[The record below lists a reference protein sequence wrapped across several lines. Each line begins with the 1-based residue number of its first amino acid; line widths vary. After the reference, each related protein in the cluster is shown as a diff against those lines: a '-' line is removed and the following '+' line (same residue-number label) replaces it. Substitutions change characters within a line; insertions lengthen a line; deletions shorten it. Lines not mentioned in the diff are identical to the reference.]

1 MKLPLLKRSA
11 PSAAGEPSAA
21 KKKRPSLKKL
31 LALAA
36 AAALVIGLGGR
47 TLLGGGAQAAKT
59 GDGGY
64 TTAQVT
70 RRDVTAAITGS
81 GTLEAADSYN
91 VTTLLEDTILTANF
105 EEGDQVEEGTVLYTL
120 DSSDADSSLEQSEI
134 SLQQAQRSYSSQLED
149 QADLNVAATAA
160 GQVWSVDV
168 EVGDEIQAGQT
179 VATIR
184 DSATMELKVPFP
196 ADDAAGFSLGQ
207 SAAVTLDSTFE
218 TLSGTITKVNGNTE
232 VRSGNVQVR
241 TVTIAVTNP
250 GGLST
255 DQSATAAV
263 VSADTKGPYV
273 ADNGG
278 GLTLPFTPTAVYVD
292 GALSG
297 QSQVKQY
304 DVYYYNAALRTVW
317 VYTDRATG
325 TLTDLSPSK
334 TAPTSATVAGVTY
347 SIGSSTASYKLS
359 SQGQFSQG
367 DVVTVL
373 LGMDG
378 DIVDVVSAQNS
389 ETTYYGVVIASTKA
403 ASSSST
409 SSSSTT
415 SAQAQTQVACSDG
428 TVRTF
433 YHSGGAQSVGKLV
446 SVAVTQSGTTL
457 SAIPRRSLS
466 GTVNSAGTRFA
477 GYSFADNVEIL
488 DTDGDGGYARIY
500 PSRLAGYSLTDDDV
514 LFYSLD
520 STGSIDC
527 LILDEAT
534 GDTYTY
540 AFVTQATSK
549 TDGSSL
555 SGSYT
560 YLQNGQSHSVS
571 GQQTYSVKVGGA
583 RLTFSDNGSLKGMRQ
598 LSSVNLTGLTSL
610 TATAG
615 SSKYALAEDVTV
627 LLRDGSQ
634 QGYYPTTL
642 SAVNSTDYSLVGWYD
657 NQGASAGGRIRILVA
672 TKK

>member
-1 MKLPLLKRSA
+1 MR
-11 PSAAGEPSAA
+11 
-21 KKKRPSLKKL
+21 KKL
-31 LALAA
+31 SALLAA
-36 AAALVIGLGGR
+36 ALAVSMLTLPAGAVSQSTALETVRALGILAGDSQGNLNLSSAVTRAEFVTMMTAASSYKDTVGSGYGVSLFKDVKSSHWASEYIRLAVEQNWMTGYTDGTFRPGR
-47 TLLGGGAQAAKT
+47 TITLEEGCTALLRLLGYDASSLAGSFP
-59 GDGGY
+59 
-64 TTAQVT
+64 TAQLSKAGAVGLLD
-70 RRDVTAAITGS
+70 DVTAKQGQ
-81 GTLEAADSYN
+81 TLTRQDCVTLFYHLLLAETKAGAVYG
-91 VTTLLEDTILTANF
+91 TTL
-105 EEGDQVEEGTVLYTL
+105 GYTVKNNEVDY
-120 DSSDADSSLEQSEI
+120 
-134 SLQQAQRSYSSQLED
+134 
-149 QADLNVAATAA
+149 AT
-160 GQVWSVDV
+160 
-168 EVGDEIQAGQT
+168 
-179 VATIR
+179 
-184 DSATMELKVPFP
+184 
-196 ADDAAGFSLGQ
+196 
-207 SAAVTLDSTFE
+207 
-218 TLSGTITKVNGNTE
+218 
-232 VRSGNVQVR
+232 
-241 TVTIAVTNP
+241 
-250 GGLST
+250 
-255 DQSATAAV
+255 V

-278 GLTLPFTPTAVYVD
+278 GLTLPFPPTAVYVD

-304 DVYYYNAALRTVW
+304 DVYYYNAALRSVW

-334 TAPTSATVAGVTY
+334 TAPASATVAGVTY

-378 DIVDVVSAQNS
+378 DIVDVVSPQNS

-549 TDGSSL
+549 TDGNSL

-560 YLQNGQSHSVS
+560 YLQNGQSHSIS

-657 NQGASAGGRIRILVA
+657 NQGVSAGGRIRILVA

>member
-1 MKLPLLKRSA
+1 M
-11 PSAAGEPSAA
+11 
-21 KKKRPSLKKL
+21 KKRLSAL
-31 LALAA
+31 LAA
-36 AAALVIGLGGR
+36 ALAVSMLTLPAGAVSQSTALETVRALGILAGDSQGNLNLSSAVTRAEFVTMMTAASSYKDTVGSGYGVSLFKDVKSSHWASEYIRLAVEQNWMTGYTDGTFRPGR
-47 TLLGGGAQAAKT
+47 TITLEEACTALLRLLGYDASSLAGSFP
-59 GDGGY
+59 
-64 TTAQVT
+64 TAQLSKAGAVGLLD
-70 RRDVTAAITGS
+70 DVTAKQGQ
-81 GTLEAADSYN
+81 TLTRQDCVTLFYHLLLAETKAGAVYG
-91 VTTLLEDTILTANF
+91 TTL
-105 EEGDQVEEGTVLYTL
+105 GYTVKNN
-120 DSSDADSSLEQSEI
+120 E
-134 SLQQAQRSYSSQLED
+134 
-149 QADLNVAATAA
+149 
-160 GQVWSVDV
+160 VDY
-168 EVGDEIQAGQT
+168 
-179 VATIR
+179 
-184 DSATMELKVPFP
+184 
-196 ADDAAGFSLGQ
+196 
-207 SAAVTLDSTFE
+207 
-218 TLSGTITKVNGNTE
+218 
-232 VRSGNVQVR
+232 
-241 TVTIAVTNP
+241 
-250 GGLST
+250 
-255 DQSATAAV
+255 AAV

-304 DVYYYNAALRTVW
+304 DVYYYNSGLRTVW

-446 SVAVTQSGTTL
+446 SVTVTQSGTTL
-457 SAIPRRSLS
+457 SAISKRSLS

-488 DTDGDGGYARIY
+488 DTDSDRGYAHIY

-540 AFVTQATSK
+540 AFVTQASSK
-549 TDGSSL
+549 TDGNSL

>member
-1 MKLPLLKRSA
+1 M
-11 PSAAGEPSAA
+11 
-21 KKKRPSLKKL
+21 KKRLSAL
-31 LALAA
+31 LAAALAA
-36 AAALVIGLGGR
+36 SMLTLPAGAVSQSTALETVRALGILAGDSQGNLNLSSAVTRAEFVTMMTAASSYKDTVGSGYGVSLFKDVKSSHWASEYIRLAVEQNWMTGYTDGTFRPGR
-47 TLLGGGAQAAKT
+47 TITLEEACTALLRLLGYDASSLAGSFP
-59 GDGGY
+59 
-64 TTAQVT
+64 TAQLSKAGAVGLLD
-70 RRDVTAAITGS
+70 DVTAKQGQ
-81 GTLEAADSYN
+81 TLTRQDCVTLFYHLLLAETKAGAVYG
-91 VTTLLEDTILTANF
+91 TTL
-105 EEGDQVEEGTVLYTL
+105 GYTVKNNEVDY
-120 DSSDADSSLEQSEI
+120 
-134 SLQQAQRSYSSQLED
+134 
-149 QADLNVAATAA
+149 AT
-160 GQVWSVDV
+160 
-168 EVGDEIQAGQT
+168 
-179 VATIR
+179 
-184 DSATMELKVPFP
+184 
-196 ADDAAGFSLGQ
+196 
-207 SAAVTLDSTFE
+207 
-218 TLSGTITKVNGNTE
+218 
-232 VRSGNVQVR
+232 
-241 TVTIAVTNP
+241 
-250 GGLST
+250 
-255 DQSATAAV
+255 V

-292 GALSG
+292 GALSD

-304 DVYYYNAALRTVW
+304 DVYYYNAGLRTVW

-457 SAIPRRSLS
+457 SAISRRSLS

-549 TDGSSL
+549 TDGNSL

-583 RLTFSDNGSLKGMRQ
+583 RLTFSDNGALKGMRQ

>member
-1 MKLPLLKRSA
+1 MR
-11 PSAAGEPSAA
+11 
-21 KKKRPSLKKL
+21 KKL
-31 LALAA
+31 SALLAA
-36 AAALVIGLGGR
+36 ALAVSMLTLPAGAVSQSTALETIHALGILAGDSQGNLNLSSAVTRAEFVTMMTAASSYKDTVGSGYGVSLFKDVKSSHWASEYIRLAVEQNWMTGYTDGTFRPGR
-47 TLLGGGAQAAKT
+47 TITLEEACTALLRLLGYDASTLAGSFPTAQLSKAGDVGLLDDVAAKQGQT
-59 GDGGY
+59 LTRQDCVTLFYHLLLADTKAGAVYGTTLGY
-64 TTAQVT
+64 TVKNNEV
-70 RRDVTAAITGS
+70 D
-81 GTLEAADSYN
+81 Y
-91 VTTLLEDTILTANF
+91 
-105 EEGDQVEEGTVLYTL
+105 
-120 DSSDADSSLEQSEI
+120 
-134 SLQQAQRSYSSQLED
+134 
-149 QADLNVAATAA
+149 AT
-160 GQVWSVDV
+160 
-168 EVGDEIQAGQT
+168 
-179 VATIR
+179 
-184 DSATMELKVPFP
+184 
-196 ADDAAGFSLGQ
+196 
-207 SAAVTLDSTFE
+207 
-218 TLSGTITKVNGNTE
+218 
-232 VRSGNVQVR
+232 
-241 TVTIAVTNP
+241 
-250 GGLST
+250 
-255 DQSATAAV
+255 V

-292 GALSG
+292 GALSD

-304 DVYYYNAALRTVW
+304 DVYYYNAGLRTVW

-457 SAIPRRSLS
+457 SAISRRSLS

-549 TDGSSL
+549 TDGNSL

-627 LLRDGSQ
+627 LLRDSGQ

>member
-1 MKLPLLKRSA
+1 MIKEMKFPMR
-11 PSAAGEPSAA
+11 
-21 KKKRPSLKKL
+21 KKL
-31 LALAA
+31 SALLAA
-36 AAALVIGLGGR
+36 ALAVSMLTLPAGAVSQSTALETVRALGIMAGDSQGNLNLSSAVTRAEFVTMMTAASSYKDTVGSGYGVSLFKDVKSSHWASEYIRLAVEQNWMTGYTDGTFRPGR
-47 TLLGGGAQAAKT
+47 TITLEEACTALLRLLGYDSSSLAGSFP
-59 GDGGY
+59 
-64 TTAQVT
+64 TAQLSKAGSVGLLD
-70 RRDVTAAITGS
+70 DVTAKQGQ
-81 GTLEAADSYN
+81 TLTRQDCVTLFYNLLLADTKDGPVYG
-91 VTTLLEDTILTANF
+91 TTLGYTIKNN
-105 EEGDQVEEGTVLYTL
+105 EVDY
-120 DSSDADSSLEQSEI
+120 
-134 SLQQAQRSYSSQLED
+134 
-149 QADLNVAATAA
+149 AT
-160 GQVWSVDV
+160 
-168 EVGDEIQAGQT
+168 
-179 VATIR
+179 
-184 DSATMELKVPFP
+184 
-196 ADDAAGFSLGQ
+196 
-207 SAAVTLDSTFE
+207 
-218 TLSGTITKVNGNTE
+218 
-232 VRSGNVQVR
+232 
-241 TVTIAVTNP
+241 
-250 GGLST
+250 
-255 DQSATAAV
+255 V

-273 ADNGG
+273 ASASRT
-278 GLTLPFTPTAVYVD
+278 LELPFSAASATVYRD
-292 GALSG
+292 GDLSS
-297 QSQVKQY
+297 QSQVQQY
-304 DVYYYNAALRTVW
+304 DVYYYNFGLRTVW
-317 VYTDRATG
+317 VYSDRATG

-389 ETTYYGVVIASTKA
+389 ETTYYGVVVASSKA

-433 YHSGGAQSVGKLV
+433 YHDGGAQSVGKLV
-446 SVAVTQSGTTL
+446 SVTVTQSGTQL
-457 SAIPRRSLS
+457 SAISKRSLS

-514 LFYSLD
+514 LFYTLD
-520 STGSIDC
+520 SSGSIDC

-549 TDGSSL
+549 TDGNNL

-583 RLTFSDNGSLKGMRQ
+583 RLTFSDNGALKGMRQ

-642 SAVNSTDYSLVGWYD
+642 SAVNSTDYTLVGWYD

>member
-1 MKLPLLKRSA
+1 MR
-11 PSAAGEPSAA
+11 
-21 KKKRPSLKKL
+21 KKL
-31 LALAA
+31 SALLAA
-36 AAALVIGLGGR
+36 ALAVSMLTLPAGAVSQSTALETIQALGILAGDSQGNLNLSSAVTRAEFVTMMTAASSYKDTVGSGYGVSLFKDVKSSHWASEYIRLAVEQNWMTGYTDGTFRPGR
-47 TLLGGGAQAAKT
+47 TITLEEACTALLRLLGYDASSLAGSFP
-59 GDGGY
+59 
-64 TTAQVT
+64 TAQLSKAGAVGLLD
-70 RRDVTAAITGS
+70 DVTAKQGQ
-81 GTLEAADSYN
+81 TLTRQDCVTLFYHLLLAETKAGAVYG
-91 VTTLLEDTILTANF
+91 TTL
-105 EEGDQVEEGTVLYTL
+105 GYTVKNNEVDY
-120 DSSDADSSLEQSEI
+120 
-134 SLQQAQRSYSSQLED
+134 
-149 QADLNVAATAA
+149 AT
-160 GQVWSVDV
+160 
-168 EVGDEIQAGQT
+168 
-179 VATIR
+179 
-184 DSATMELKVPFP
+184 
-196 ADDAAGFSLGQ
+196 
-207 SAAVTLDSTFE
+207 
-218 TLSGTITKVNGNTE
+218 
-232 VRSGNVQVR
+232 
-241 TVTIAVTNP
+241 
-250 GGLST
+250 
-255 DQSATAAV
+255 V

-292 GALSG
+292 GALSD

-304 DVYYYNAALRTVW
+304 DVYYYNAGLRTVW

-549 TDGSSL
+549 TDGNSL

>member
-1 MKLPLLKRSA
+1 MIKEMKFPMR
-11 PSAAGEPSAA
+11 
-21 KKKRPSLKKL
+21 KKL
-31 LALAA
+31 SALLAA
-36 AAALVIGLGGR
+36 ALAVSMLTLPAGAVSQSTALETVRALGITAGDSQGNLNLSSAVTRAEFVTMMTAASSYKDTVGSGYGVSLFKDVKSSHWASEYIRLAVEQNWMTGYTDGTFRPGR
-47 TLLGGGAQAAKT
+47 TITLEEACTALLRLLGYDSSSLAGSFP
-59 GDGGY
+59 
-64 TTAQVT
+64 TAQLSKAGAVGLLD
-70 RRDVTAAITGS
+70 DVTAKQGQ
-81 GTLEAADSYN
+81 TLTRQDCVTLFYN
-91 VTTLLEDTILTANF
+91 LLLAETKAGAVYGTTLGYTIKNN
-105 EEGDQVEEGTVLYTL
+105 EVNY
-120 DSSDADSSLEQSEI
+120 
-134 SLQQAQRSYSSQLED
+134 
-149 QADLNVAATAA
+149 AT
-160 GQVWSVDV
+160 
-168 EVGDEIQAGQT
+168 
-179 VATIR
+179 
-184 DSATMELKVPFP
+184 
-196 ADDAAGFSLGQ
+196 
-207 SAAVTLDSTFE
+207 
-218 TLSGTITKVNGNTE
+218 
-232 VRSGNVQVR
+232 
-241 TVTIAVTNP
+241 
-250 GGLST
+250 
-255 DQSATAAV
+255 V

-292 GALSG
+292 GALSD

-304 DVYYYNAALRTVW
+304 DVYYYNSGLRTVW

-378 DIVDVVSAQNS
+378 VIVDVVSAQNS
-389 ETTYYGVVIASTKA
+389 GTTYYGVVVASSKA

-428 TVRTF
+428 AVRTF
-433 YHSGGAQSVGKLV
+433 YHDGGAQSVGKLV
-446 SVAVTQSGTTL
+446 SVTVTQSGTQL
-457 SAIPRRSLS
+457 SAISKRSLS

-477 GYSFADNVEIL
+477 GYSFADGVEIL

-514 LFYSLD
+514 LFYTLD
-520 STGSIDC
+520 SSGSIDC

-549 TDGSSL
+549 TDGNNL

-615 SSKYALAEDVTV
+615 SSKYALAEDVMV
-627 LLRDGSQ
+627 LLRDSGQ

>member
-1 MKLPLLKRSA
+1 MR
-11 PSAAGEPSAA
+11 
-21 KKKRPSLKKL
+21 KKL
-31 LALAA
+31 SALLAA
-36 AAALVIGLGGR
+36 ALAVSMLTLPAGAVSQSTALETVRALGILAGDRQGNLNLSSAVTRAEFVTMMTAASSYKDTVGSGYGVSLFKDVKSSHWASEYIRLAVEQNWMTGYTDGTFRPGR
-47 TLLGGGAQAAKT
+47 TITLEEACTALLRLLGYDASTLAGSFP
-59 GDGGY
+59 
-64 TTAQVT
+64 TAQLSKAGAVGLLD
-70 RRDVTAAITGS
+70 DVTAR
-81 GTLEAADSYN
+81 
-91 VTTLLEDTILTANF
+91 
-105 EEGDQVEEGTVLYTL
+105 Q
-120 DSSDADSSLEQSEI
+120 
-134 SLQQAQRSYSSQLED
+134 
-149 QADLNVAATAA
+149 
-160 GQVWSVDV
+160 
-168 EVGDEIQAGQT
+168 GQT
-179 VATIR
+179 LTR
-184 DSATMELKVPFP
+184 QDC
-196 ADDAAGFSLGQ
+196 
-207 SAAVTLDSTFE
+207 VTLFYHLLLAE
-218 TLSGTITKVNGNTE
+218 TKAGAVYGATLGYTIKNNE
-232 VRSGNVQVR
+232 V
-241 TVTIAVTNP
+241 
-250 GGLST
+250 
-255 DQSATAAV
+255 DYATV

-292 GALSG
+292 GALSS

-457 SAIPRRSLS
+457 SAISKRSLS

-520 STGSIDC
+520 SNGSIDC

-549 TDGSSL
+549 TDGNSL

-560 YLQNGQSHSVS
+560 YLQNGQSHSIS

>member
-1 MKLPLLKRSA
+1 MIKEMKFPMR
-11 PSAAGEPSAA
+11 
-21 KKKRPSLKKL
+21 KKL
-31 LALAA
+31 SALLAA
-36 AAALVIGLGGR
+36 ALAVSMLTLPAGAVSQSTALETVRALGIMAGDSQGNLNLSSAVTRAEFVTMMTAAASYKDTVGSGYGVSLFKDVKSSHWASEYIRLAAEQNWMTGYTDGTFRPGR
-47 TLLGGGAQAAKT
+47 TITLEEACTALLRLLGYDSSSLAGSFP
-59 GDGGY
+59 
-64 TTAQVT
+64 TAQLSKAGSVGLLD
-70 RRDVTAAITGS
+70 DVTAKQGQ
-81 GTLEAADSYN
+81 TLTRQDCVTLFYNLLLADTKDGPVYG
-91 VTTLLEDTILTANF
+91 TTLGYTIKNN
-105 EEGDQVEEGTVLYTL
+105 EVDY
-120 DSSDADSSLEQSEI
+120 
-134 SLQQAQRSYSSQLED
+134 
-149 QADLNVAATAA
+149 AT
-160 GQVWSVDV
+160 
-168 EVGDEIQAGQT
+168 
-179 VATIR
+179 
-184 DSATMELKVPFP
+184 
-196 ADDAAGFSLGQ
+196 
-207 SAAVTLDSTFE
+207 
-218 TLSGTITKVNGNTE
+218 
-232 VRSGNVQVR
+232 
-241 TVTIAVTNP
+241 
-250 GGLST
+250 
-255 DQSATAAV
+255 V

-273 ADNGG
+273 ASVSRT
-278 GLTLPFTPTAVYVD
+278 LELPFSAASATVYRD
-292 GALSG
+292 GDLSS

-304 DVYYYNAALRTVW
+304 DVYYYNSDLRTVW

-389 ETTYYGVVIASTKA
+389 ETTYYGVVVASSKA

-428 TVRTF
+428 AVRTF

-457 SAIPRRSLS
+457 SAISRRSLS

-514 LFYSLD
+514 LFYTLD
-520 STGSIDC
+520 SSGSIDC

-549 TDGSSL
+549 TDGNNL

-560 YLQNGQSHSVS
+560 YLQNGQSHTVS

-583 RLTFSDNGSLKGMRQ
+583 RLTFSDNGALKGMRQ

-615 SSKYALAEDVTV
+615 SSKYALAEDVMV
-627 LLRDGSQ
+627 LLRDSGQ

>member
-1 MKLPLLKRSA
+1 MR
-11 PSAAGEPSAA
+11 
-21 KKKRPSLKKL
+21 KKL
-31 LALAA
+31 SALLAA
-36 AAALVIGLGGR
+36 ALAVSMLTLPAGAVSQSTALETIQALGILAGDSQGNLNLSSAVTRAEFVTMMTAASSYKDTVGSGYGVSLFKDVKSSHWASEYIRLAVEQNWMTGYTDGTFRPGR
-47 TLLGGGAQAAKT
+47 TITLEEACTALLRLLGYDASSLAGSFP
-59 GDGGY
+59 
-64 TTAQVT
+64 TAQLSKAGAVGLLD
-70 RRDVTAAITGS
+70 DVTAKQGQ
-81 GTLEAADSYN
+81 TLTRQDCVTLFYHLLLAETKAGAVYG
-91 VTTLLEDTILTANF
+91 TTL
-105 EEGDQVEEGTVLYTL
+105 GYTVKNN
-120 DSSDADSSLEQSEI
+120 E
-134 SLQQAQRSYSSQLED
+134 
-149 QADLNVAATAA
+149 
-160 GQVWSVDV
+160 VDY
-168 EVGDEIQAGQT
+168 
-179 VATIR
+179 
-184 DSATMELKVPFP
+184 
-196 ADDAAGFSLGQ
+196 
-207 SAAVTLDSTFE
+207 
-218 TLSGTITKVNGNTE
+218 
-232 VRSGNVQVR
+232 
-241 TVTIAVTNP
+241 
-250 GGLST
+250 
-255 DQSATAAV
+255 AAV

-273 ADNGG
+273 ADNSG

-292 GALSG
+292 GALSD

-304 DVYYYNAALRTVW
+304 DVYYYNAGLRTVW

-457 SAIPRRSLS
+457 SAISRRSLS

-549 TDGSSL
+549 TDGNSL

-615 SSKYALAEDVTV
+615 SSKYALAEDVMV
-627 LLRDGSQ
+627 LLRDSGQ

>member
-1 MKLPLLKRSA
+1 MR
-11 PSAAGEPSAA
+11 
-21 KKKRPSLKKL
+21 KKL
-31 LALAA
+31 SALLAA
-36 AAALVIGLGGR
+36 ALAVSMLTLPAGAVSQSTALETVQALGILAGDSQGNLNLSSAVTRAEFVTMMTAASSYKDTVGSGYGVSLFKDVKSSHWASEYIRLAVEQNWMTGYTDGTFRPGR
-47 TLLGGGAQAAKT
+47 TITLEEGCTALLRLLGYDSSTLAGSFP
-59 GDGGY
+59 
-64 TTAQVT
+64 TAQLSKAGAVGLLD
-70 RRDVTAAITGS
+70 DVTAK
-81 GTLEAADSYN
+81 
-91 VTTLLEDTILTANF
+91 
-105 EEGDQVEEGTVLYTL
+105 Q
-120 DSSDADSSLEQSEI
+120 
-134 SLQQAQRSYSSQLED
+134 
-149 QADLNVAATAA
+149 
-160 GQVWSVDV
+160 
-168 EVGDEIQAGQT
+168 GQT
-179 VATIR
+179 LTR
-184 DSATMELKVPFP
+184 QDC
-196 ADDAAGFSLGQ
+196 
-207 SAAVTLDSTFE
+207 VTLFYHLLLADTRAGAVYGA
-218 TLSGTITKVNGNTE
+218 TLGYTVKNNE
-232 VRSGNVQVR
+232 V
-241 TVTIAVTNP
+241 
-250 GGLST
+250 
-255 DQSATAAV
+255 DYAAV

-292 GALSG
+292 GALSD

-409 SSSSTT
+409 SSSSNAT
-415 SAQAQTQVACSDG
+415 AQAQTQVACSDG
-428 TVRTF
+428 AVRTF

-457 SAIPRRSLS
+457 SAISRRSLS

-615 SSKYALAEDVTV
+615 SSKYARAEDVTV

-642 SAVNSTDYSLVGWYD
+642 SAVNSTDYTLVGWYD

>member
-1 MKLPLLKRSA
+1 MIKEMKFPMR
-11 PSAAGEPSAA
+11 
-21 KKKRPSLKKL
+21 KKL
-31 LALAA
+31 SALLAA
-36 AAALVIGLGGR
+36 ALAVSMLTLPAGAVSQSTALETVRALGIMAGDSQGNLNLSSAVTRAEFVTMMTAASSYKDTVGSGYGVSLFKDVKSSHWASEYIRLAVEQNWMTGYTDGTFRPGR
-47 TLLGGGAQAAKT
+47 TITLEEACTALLRLLGYDASSLAGSFP
-59 GDGGY
+59 
-64 TTAQVT
+64 TAQLSKAGSVGLLD
-70 RRDVTAAITGS
+70 DVTAK
-81 GTLEAADSYN
+81 
-91 VTTLLEDTILTANF
+91 
-105 EEGDQVEEGTVLYTL
+105 Q
-120 DSSDADSSLEQSEI
+120 
-134 SLQQAQRSYSSQLED
+134 
-149 QADLNVAATAA
+149 
-160 GQVWSVDV
+160 
-168 EVGDEIQAGQT
+168 GQT
-179 VATIR
+179 LTR
-184 DSATMELKVPFP
+184 QDC
-196 ADDAAGFSLGQ
+196 
-207 SAAVTLDSTFE
+207 VTLFYNLLLADTKDGPVYGA
-218 TLSGTITKVNGNTE
+218 TLGYTIKNNE
-232 VRSGNVQVR
+232 V
-241 TVTIAVTNP
+241 
-250 GGLST
+250 
-255 DQSATAAV
+255 DYATV

-278 GLTLPFTPTAVYVD
+278 SLTLPFTPTAVYVD

-304 DVYYYNAALRTVW
+304 DVYYYNAGLRTVW

-389 ETTYYGVVIASTKA
+389 ETTYYGVVVASTKA

-409 SSSSTT
+409 SGSSTT

-428 TVRTF
+428 AVRTF

-457 SAIPRRSLS
+457 SAISKRSLS

-514 LFYSLD
+514 LFYTLD
-520 STGSIDC
+520 SSGSIDC

-549 TDGSSL
+549 TDGSNL

-560 YLQNGQSHSVS
+560 YLQNGQSHTVS

-583 RLTFSDNGSLKGMRQ
+583 RLTFSDNGALKGMRQ

-627 LLRDGSQ
+627 LLRDSGQ

-642 SAVNSTDYSLVGWYD
+642 SAINSTDYSLVGWYD

>member
-1 MKLPLLKRSA
+1 MR
-11 PSAAGEPSAA
+11 
-21 KKKRPSLKKL
+21 KKL
-31 LALAA
+31 SALLAA
-36 AAALVIGLGGR
+36 ALAVSMLTLPAGAVSQSTALETVRALGILAGDRQGNLNLSSAVTRAEFVTMMTAASSYKDTVGSGYGVSLFKDVKSSHWASEYIRLAVEQNWMTGYTDGTFRPGR
-47 TLLGGGAQAAKT
+47 TITLEEACTALLRLLGYDASTLAGSFP
-59 GDGGY
+59 
-64 TTAQVT
+64 TAQLSKAGAVGLLD
-70 RRDVTAAITGS
+70 DVTAR
-81 GTLEAADSYN
+81 
-91 VTTLLEDTILTANF
+91 
-105 EEGDQVEEGTVLYTL
+105 Q
-120 DSSDADSSLEQSEI
+120 
-134 SLQQAQRSYSSQLED
+134 
-149 QADLNVAATAA
+149 
-160 GQVWSVDV
+160 
-168 EVGDEIQAGQT
+168 GQT
-179 VATIR
+179 LTR
-184 DSATMELKVPFP
+184 QDC
-196 ADDAAGFSLGQ
+196 
-207 SAAVTLDSTFE
+207 VTLFYHLLLAE
-218 TLSGTITKVNGNTE
+218 TKAGAVYGATLGYTIKNNE
-232 VRSGNVQVR
+232 V
-241 TVTIAVTNP
+241 
-250 GGLST
+250 
-255 DQSATAAV
+255 DYAAV

-278 GLTLPFTPTAVYVD
+278 WLTLPFTPTAVYVD
-292 GALSG
+292 GALSD

-304 DVYYYNAALRTVW
+304 DVYYYNAGLRTVW

-457 SAIPRRSLS
+457 SAISRRSLS

-549 TDGSSL
+549 TDGNSL

>member
-1 MKLPLLKRSA
+1 MR
-11 PSAAGEPSAA
+11 
-21 KKKRPSLKKL
+21 KKL
-31 LALAA
+31 SALLAA
-36 AAALVIGLGGR
+36 ALAVSMLTLPAGAVSQSTALETVRALGILAGDSQGNLNLSSAVTRAEFVTMMTAASSYKDTVGSGYGVSLFKDVKSSHWASEYIRLAVEQGWMTGYTDGTFRPGR
-47 TLLGGGAQAAKT
+47 TITLEEACTALLRLLGYDASSLAGSFP
-59 GDGGY
+59 
-64 TTAQVT
+64 TAQLSKAGAVGLLD
-70 RRDVTAAITGS
+70 DVTAK
-81 GTLEAADSYN
+81 
-91 VTTLLEDTILTANF
+91 
-105 EEGDQVEEGTVLYTL
+105 Q
-120 DSSDADSSLEQSEI
+120 
-134 SLQQAQRSYSSQLED
+134 
-149 QADLNVAATAA
+149 
-160 GQVWSVDV
+160 
-168 EVGDEIQAGQT
+168 GQT
-179 VATIR
+179 LTR
-184 DSATMELKVPFP
+184 QDC
-196 ADDAAGFSLGQ
+196 
-207 SAAVTLDSTFE
+207 VTLFYHLLLAE
-218 TLSGTITKVNGNTE
+218 TKAGAVYGATLGYTIKNNE
-232 VRSGNVQVR
+232 V
-241 TVTIAVTNP
+241 
-250 GGLST
+250 
-255 DQSATAAV
+255 DYATV

-304 DVYYYNAALRTVW
+304 DVYYYNSGLRTVW

-549 TDGSSL
+549 TDGNSL

-657 NQGASAGGRIRILVA
+657 NQVASAGGRIRILVA

>member
-1 MKLPLLKRSA
+1 M
-11 PSAAGEPSAA
+11 
-21 KKKRPSLKKL
+21 KKRLSAL
-31 LALAA
+31 LAA
-36 AAALVIGLGGR
+36 ALAVSMLTLPAGAVSQSTALETIQALGILAGDSQGNLNLSSAVTRAEFVTMMTAASSYKDTVGSGYGVSLFKDVKSSHWASEYIRLAVEQNWMTGYTDGTFRPGR
-47 TLLGGGAQAAKT
+47 TITLEEACTALLRLLGYDASSLAGSFP
-59 GDGGY
+59 
-64 TTAQVT
+64 TAQLSKAGAVGLLD
-70 RRDVTAAITGS
+70 DVTAKQGQ
-81 GTLEAADSYN
+81 TLTRQDCVTLFYHLLLAETKAGAVYG
-91 VTTLLEDTILTANF
+91 TTL
-105 EEGDQVEEGTVLYTL
+105 GYTVKNNEVDY
-120 DSSDADSSLEQSEI
+120 
-134 SLQQAQRSYSSQLED
+134 
-149 QADLNVAATAA
+149 AT
-160 GQVWSVDV
+160 
-168 EVGDEIQAGQT
+168 
-179 VATIR
+179 
-184 DSATMELKVPFP
+184 
-196 ADDAAGFSLGQ
+196 
-207 SAAVTLDSTFE
+207 
-218 TLSGTITKVNGNTE
+218 
-232 VRSGNVQVR
+232 
-241 TVTIAVTNP
+241 
-250 GGLST
+250 
-255 DQSATAAV
+255 V

-292 GALSG
+292 GALSD

-304 DVYYYNAALRTVW
+304 DVYYYNAALRSVW

-457 SAIPRRSLS
+457 SAISRRSLS

-520 STGSIDC
+520 SSGSIDC

-549 TDGSSL
+549 TDGNSL

>member
-1 MKLPLLKRSA
+1 MR
-11 PSAAGEPSAA
+11 
-21 KKKRPSLKKL
+21 KKL
-31 LALAA
+31 SALLAA
-36 AAALVIGLGGR
+36 ALAVSMLTLPAGAVSQSTALETIQALGILAGDSQGNLNLSSAVTRAEFVTMMTAASSYKDTVGSGYGVSLFKDVKSSHWASEYIRLAVEQNWMTGYTDGTFRPGR
-47 TLLGGGAQAAKT
+47 TITLEEACTALLRLLGYDASSLAGSFP
-59 GDGGY
+59 
-64 TTAQVT
+64 TAQLSKAGAVGLLD
-70 RRDVTAAITGS
+70 DVTAKQGQ
-81 GTLEAADSYN
+81 TLTRQDCVTLFYHLLLAETKAGAVYG
-91 VTTLLEDTILTANF
+91 TTL
-105 EEGDQVEEGTVLYTL
+105 GYTVKNNEVDY
-120 DSSDADSSLEQSEI
+120 
-134 SLQQAQRSYSSQLED
+134 
-149 QADLNVAATAA
+149 AT
-160 GQVWSVDV
+160 
-168 EVGDEIQAGQT
+168 
-179 VATIR
+179 
-184 DSATMELKVPFP
+184 
-196 ADDAAGFSLGQ
+196 
-207 SAAVTLDSTFE
+207 
-218 TLSGTITKVNGNTE
+218 
-232 VRSGNVQVR
+232 
-241 TVTIAVTNP
+241 
-250 GGLST
+250 
-255 DQSATAAV
+255 V

-292 GALSG
+292 GALSD

-304 DVYYYNAALRTVW
+304 DVYYYNAGLRTVW

-389 ETTYYGVVIASTKA
+389 ETTYYGVVVASTKA

-446 SVAVTQSGTTL
+446 SVTVTQSGTTL
-457 SAIPRRSLS
+457 SAISKRSLS

-549 TDGSSL
+549 TDGNSL

-615 SSKYALAEDVTV
+615 SNKYALAEDVTV

>member
-1 MKLPLLKRSA
+1 MR
-11 PSAAGEPSAA
+11 
-21 KKKRPSLKKL
+21 KKL
-31 LALAA
+31 SALLAA
-36 AAALVIGLGGR
+36 ALAVSMLTLPAGAVSQSTALETIQALGILAGDSQGNLNLSSAVTRAEFVTMMTAASSYKDTVGSGYGVSLFKDVKSSHWASEYIRLAVEQNWMTGYTDGTFRPGR
-47 TLLGGGAQAAKT
+47 TITLEEACTALLRLLGYDASSLAGSFP
-59 GDGGY
+59 
-64 TTAQVT
+64 TAQLSKAGAVGLLD
-70 RRDVTAAITGS
+70 DVTARQGQ
-81 GTLEAADSYN
+81 TLTRQDCVTLFYHLLLAETKAGAVYG
-91 VTTLLEDTILTANF
+91 TTL
-105 EEGDQVEEGTVLYTL
+105 GYTVKNN
-120 DSSDADSSLEQSEI
+120 E
-134 SLQQAQRSYSSQLED
+134 
-149 QADLNVAATAA
+149 
-160 GQVWSVDV
+160 VDY
-168 EVGDEIQAGQT
+168 
-179 VATIR
+179 
-184 DSATMELKVPFP
+184 
-196 ADDAAGFSLGQ
+196 
-207 SAAVTLDSTFE
+207 
-218 TLSGTITKVNGNTE
+218 
-232 VRSGNVQVR
+232 
-241 TVTIAVTNP
+241 
-250 GGLST
+250 
-255 DQSATAAV
+255 AAV

-304 DVYYYNAALRTVW
+304 DVYYYNSGLRTVW

-549 TDGSSL
+549 TDGNSL

>member
-1 MKLPLLKRSA
+1 MIKEMKFPMR
-11 PSAAGEPSAA
+11 
-21 KKKRPSLKKL
+21 KKL
-31 LALAA
+31 SALLAA
-36 AAALVIGLGGR
+36 ALAVSMLTLPAGAVSQSTALETVRALGIMAGDSQGNLNLSSAVTRAEFVTMMTAASSYKDTVGSGYGVSLFKDVKSSHWASEYIRLAVEQNWMTGYTDGTFRPGR
-47 TLLGGGAQAAKT
+47 TITLEEACTALLRLLGYDSSSLAGSFP
-59 GDGGY
+59 
-64 TTAQVT
+64 TAQLSKAGSVGLLD
-70 RRDVTAAITGS
+70 DVTAKQGQ
-81 GTLEAADSYN
+81 TLTRQDCVTLFYNLLLADTKDGPVYG
-91 VTTLLEDTILTANF
+91 TTLGYTIKNN
-105 EEGDQVEEGTVLYTL
+105 EVDY
-120 DSSDADSSLEQSEI
+120 
-134 SLQQAQRSYSSQLED
+134 
-149 QADLNVAATAA
+149 AT
-160 GQVWSVDV
+160 
-168 EVGDEIQAGQT
+168 
-179 VATIR
+179 
-184 DSATMELKVPFP
+184 
-196 ADDAAGFSLGQ
+196 
-207 SAAVTLDSTFE
+207 
-218 TLSGTITKVNGNTE
+218 
-232 VRSGNVQVR
+232 
-241 TVTIAVTNP
+241 
-250 GGLST
+250 
-255 DQSATAAV
+255 V

-273 ADNGG
+273 ASASRT
-278 GLTLPFTPTAVYVD
+278 LELPFSAASATVYRD
-292 GALSG
+292 GDLSS
-297 QSQVKQY
+297 QSQVQQY
-304 DVYYYNAALRTVW
+304 DVYYYNFGLRTVW
-317 VYTDRATG
+317 VYSDRATG

-389 ETTYYGVVIASTKA
+389 ETTYYGVVVASSKA

-409 SSSSTT
+409 SGSSTT

-428 TVRTF
+428 AVRTF

-457 SAIPRRSLS
+457 SAISKRSLS

-520 STGSIDC
+520 SSGSIDC

-549 TDGSSL
+549 TDGSNL

-560 YLQNGQSHSVS
+560 YLQNGQSHTVS

>member
-1 MKLPLLKRSA
+1 MR
-11 PSAAGEPSAA
+11 
-21 KKKRPSLKKL
+21 KKL
-31 LALAA
+31 SALLAA
-36 AAALVIGLGGR
+36 ALAVSMLTLPAGAVSQSTVLETIQALGILAGDSQGNLNLSSAVTRAEFVTMMTAASSYKDTVGSGHGVSLFKDVKSSHWASEYIRLAVEQNWMTGYTDGTFRPGR
-47 TLLGGGAQAAKT
+47 TITLEEACTALLRLLGYDTSSLAGSFP
-59 GDGGY
+59 
-64 TTAQVT
+64 TAQLSKAGAVGLLD
-70 RRDVTAAITGS
+70 DVTAKQGQ
-81 GTLEAADSYN
+81 TLTRQDCVTLFYHLLLAETRAGAVYG
-91 VTTLLEDTILTANF
+91 TTL
-105 EEGDQVEEGTVLYTL
+105 GYTVKNNEVDY
-120 DSSDADSSLEQSEI
+120 
-134 SLQQAQRSYSSQLED
+134 
-149 QADLNVAATAA
+149 AT
-160 GQVWSVDV
+160 
-168 EVGDEIQAGQT
+168 
-179 VATIR
+179 
-184 DSATMELKVPFP
+184 
-196 ADDAAGFSLGQ
+196 
-207 SAAVTLDSTFE
+207 
-218 TLSGTITKVNGNTE
+218 
-232 VRSGNVQVR
+232 
-241 TVTIAVTNP
+241 
-250 GGLST
+250 
-255 DQSATAAV
+255 V

-292 GALSG
+292 GALSD

-304 DVYYYNAALRTVW
+304 DVYYYNAGLRTVW

-457 SAIPRRSLS
+457 SAISKRSLS

-657 NQGASAGGRIRILVA
+657 NQGASTGGRIRILVA

>member
-1 MKLPLLKRSA
+1 MR
-11 PSAAGEPSAA
+11 
-21 KKKRPSLKKL
+21 KKL
-31 LALAA
+31 SALLAA
-36 AAALVIGLGGR
+36 ALAVSMLTLPAGAVSQSTALETIQALGILAGDSQGNLNLSSAVTRAEFVTMMTAASSYKDTVGSGYGVSLFKDVKSSHWASEYIRLAVEQNWMTGYTDGTFRPGR
-47 TLLGGGAQAAKT
+47 TITLEEACTALLRLLGYDASSLAGSFP
-59 GDGGY
+59 
-64 TTAQVT
+64 TAQLSKAGAVGLLD
-70 RRDVTAAITGS
+70 DVTAKQGQ
-81 GTLEAADSYN
+81 TLTRQDCVTLFYHLLLAETKAGAVYG
-91 VTTLLEDTILTANF
+91 TTL
-105 EEGDQVEEGTVLYTL
+105 GYTVKNN
-120 DSSDADSSLEQSEI
+120 E
-134 SLQQAQRSYSSQLED
+134 
-149 QADLNVAATAA
+149 
-160 GQVWSVDV
+160 VDY
-168 EVGDEIQAGQT
+168 
-179 VATIR
+179 
-184 DSATMELKVPFP
+184 
-196 ADDAAGFSLGQ
+196 
-207 SAAVTLDSTFE
+207 
-218 TLSGTITKVNGNTE
+218 
-232 VRSGNVQVR
+232 
-241 TVTIAVTNP
+241 
-250 GGLST
+250 
-255 DQSATAAV
+255 AAV

-292 GALSG
+292 GALSD

-304 DVYYYNAALRTVW
+304 DVYYYNAGLRTVW

-359 SQGQFSQG
+359 SQGRFSQG

-409 SSSSTT
+409 SSSSNAT
-415 SAQAQTQVACSDG
+415 AQAQTQVACSDG

-457 SAIPRRSLS
+457 SAISRRSLS

-560 YLQNGQSHSVS
+560 YLQNGQSHSIS

>member
-1 MKLPLLKRSA
+1 MIKEMKFPMR
-11 PSAAGEPSAA
+11 
-21 KKKRPSLKKL
+21 KKL
-31 LALAA
+31 SALLAA
-36 AAALVIGLGGR
+36 ALAVSMLTLPAGAVSQSTALETVRALGIMAGDSQGNLNLSSAVTRAEFVTMMTAASSYKDTVGSGYGVSLFKDVKSSHWASEYIRLAVEQNWMTGYTDGTFRPGR
-47 TLLGGGAQAAKT
+47 TITLEEACTALLRLLGYDSSSLAGSFP
-59 GDGGY
+59 
-64 TTAQVT
+64 TAQLSKAGSVGLLD
-70 RRDVTAAITGS
+70 DVTAKQGQ
-81 GTLEAADSYN
+81 TLTRQDCVTLFYN
-91 VTTLLEDTILTANF
+91 LLLVDTKDGPVYGTTLGYTIKNN
-105 EEGDQVEEGTVLYTL
+105 EVDY
-120 DSSDADSSLEQSEI
+120 
-134 SLQQAQRSYSSQLED
+134 
-149 QADLNVAATAA
+149 AT
-160 GQVWSVDV
+160 
-168 EVGDEIQAGQT
+168 
-179 VATIR
+179 
-184 DSATMELKVPFP
+184 
-196 ADDAAGFSLGQ
+196 
-207 SAAVTLDSTFE
+207 
-218 TLSGTITKVNGNTE
+218 
-232 VRSGNVQVR
+232 
-241 TVTIAVTNP
+241 
-250 GGLST
+250 
-255 DQSATAAV
+255 V

-273 ADNGG
+273 ASASRT
-278 GLTLPFTPTAVYVD
+278 LELPFSAASATVYRD
-292 GALSG
+292 GDLSS
-297 QSQVKQY
+297 QSQVQQY
-304 DVYYYNAALRTVW
+304 DVYYYNFGLRTVW
-317 VYTDRATG
+317 VYSDRATG

-433 YHSGGAQSVGKLV
+433 YHDGGAQSVGKLV
-446 SVAVTQSGTTL
+446 SVTVTQSGTQL
-457 SAIPRRSLS
+457 SAISKRSLS

-514 LFYSLD
+514 LFYTLD
-520 STGSIDC
+520 SSGSIDC

-540 AFVTQATSK
+540 AFVTQAISK
-549 TDGSSL
+549 TDGNNL

-560 YLQNGQSHSVS
+560 YLQNGQSHTVS

-583 RLTFSDNGSLKGMRQ
+583 RLTFSDNGALKGMRQ

-615 SSKYALAEDVTV
+615 SSKYALAEDVMV
-627 LLRDGSQ
+627 LLRDSGQ

>member
-1 MKLPLLKRSA
+1 MR
-11 PSAAGEPSAA
+11 
-21 KKKRPSLKKL
+21 KKL
-31 LALAA
+31 SALLAA
-36 AAALVIGLGGR
+36 ALAVSMLTLPAGAVSQSTALETIHALGILAGDSQGNLNLSSAVTRAEFVTMMTAASSYKDTVGSGYGVSLFKDVKSSHWASEYIRLAVEQNWMTGYTDGTFRPGR
-47 TLLGGGAQAAKT
+47 TITLEEACTALLRLLGYDASTLAGSFPTAQLSKAGAVGLLDDVAAKQGQT
-59 GDGGY
+59 LTRQDCVTLFYHLLLADTKAGAVYGTTLGY
-64 TTAQVT
+64 TVKNNEV
-70 RRDVTAAITGS
+70 D
-81 GTLEAADSYN
+81 Y
-91 VTTLLEDTILTANF
+91 
-105 EEGDQVEEGTVLYTL
+105 
-120 DSSDADSSLEQSEI
+120 
-134 SLQQAQRSYSSQLED
+134 
-149 QADLNVAATAA
+149 AT
-160 GQVWSVDV
+160 
-168 EVGDEIQAGQT
+168 
-179 VATIR
+179 
-184 DSATMELKVPFP
+184 
-196 ADDAAGFSLGQ
+196 
-207 SAAVTLDSTFE
+207 
-218 TLSGTITKVNGNTE
+218 
-232 VRSGNVQVR
+232 
-241 TVTIAVTNP
+241 
-250 GGLST
+250 
-255 DQSATAAV
+255 V

-292 GALSG
+292 GALSD

-304 DVYYYNAALRTVW
+304 DVYYYNAGLRTVW

-457 SAIPRRSLS
+457 SAISRRSLS

-549 TDGSSL
+549 TDGNSL

>member
-1 MKLPLLKRSA
+1 MR
-11 PSAAGEPSAA
+11 
-21 KKKRPSLKKL
+21 KKL
-31 LALAA
+31 SALLAA
-36 AAALVIGLGGR
+36 ALAVSMLTLPAGAVSQSTALETVRALGILAGDSQGNLNLSSAVTRAEFVTMMTAASSYKDTVGSGYGVSLFKDVKRSHWASEYIRLAVEQNWMTGYTDGTFRPGR
-47 TLLGGGAQAAKT
+47 TITLEEACTALLRLLGYDASSLAGSFP
-59 GDGGY
+59 
-64 TTAQVT
+64 TAQLSKAGAVGLLD
-70 RRDVTAAITGS
+70 DVTAKQGQ
-81 GTLEAADSYN
+81 TLTRQDCVTLFYHLLLAETKAGAVYG
-91 VTTLLEDTILTANF
+91 TTL
-105 EEGDQVEEGTVLYTL
+105 GYTVKNNEVDY
-120 DSSDADSSLEQSEI
+120 
-134 SLQQAQRSYSSQLED
+134 
-149 QADLNVAATAA
+149 AT
-160 GQVWSVDV
+160 
-168 EVGDEIQAGQT
+168 
-179 VATIR
+179 
-184 DSATMELKVPFP
+184 
-196 ADDAAGFSLGQ
+196 
-207 SAAVTLDSTFE
+207 
-218 TLSGTITKVNGNTE
+218 
-232 VRSGNVQVR
+232 
-241 TVTIAVTNP
+241 
-250 GGLST
+250 
-255 DQSATAAV
+255 V

-292 GALSG
+292 GALSD

-304 DVYYYNAALRTVW
+304 DVYYYNAGLRTVW

-403 ASSSST
+403 ASPSST
-409 SSSSTT
+409 SSSSNAT
-415 SAQAQTQVACSDG
+415 AQAQTQVACSDG

-457 SAIPRRSLS
+457 SAISKRSLS

-549 TDGSSL
+549 TDGNSL

>member
-1 MKLPLLKRSA
+1 MR
-11 PSAAGEPSAA
+11 
-21 KKKRPSLKKL
+21 KKL
-31 LALAA
+31 SALLAA
-36 AAALVIGLGGR
+36 ALAVSMLTLPAGAVSRSTALETVRALGILAGDSQGNLNLSSAVTRAEFVTMMTAASSYKDTVGSGYGVSLFKDVKSSHWASEYIRLAVEQNWMTGYTDGTFRPGR
-47 TLLGGGAQAAKT
+47 TITLEEACTALLRLLGYDASSLAGSFP
-59 GDGGY
+59 
-64 TTAQVT
+64 TAQLSKAGAVGLLD
-70 RRDVTAAITGS
+70 DVTAKQGQ
-81 GTLEAADSYN
+81 TLTRQDCVTLFYHLLLAETKAGAVYG
-91 VTTLLEDTILTANF
+91 TTL
-105 EEGDQVEEGTVLYTL
+105 GYTVKNN
-120 DSSDADSSLEQSEI
+120 E
-134 SLQQAQRSYSSQLED
+134 
-149 QADLNVAATAA
+149 
-160 GQVWSVDV
+160 VDY
-168 EVGDEIQAGQT
+168 
-179 VATIR
+179 
-184 DSATMELKVPFP
+184 
-196 ADDAAGFSLGQ
+196 
-207 SAAVTLDSTFE
+207 
-218 TLSGTITKVNGNTE
+218 
-232 VRSGNVQVR
+232 
-241 TVTIAVTNP
+241 
-250 GGLST
+250 
-255 DQSATAAV
+255 AAV

-409 SSSSTT
+409 SGSSTT

-428 TVRTF
+428 AVRTF

-457 SAIPRRSLS
+457 SAISRRSLS

-477 GYSFADNVEIL
+477 GYSFADNVDIL
-488 DTDGDGGYARIY
+488 DTDSDGGYARIY

>member
-1 MKLPLLKRSA
+1 MIKEMKFPMR
-11 PSAAGEPSAA
+11 
-21 KKKRPSLKKL
+21 KKL
-31 LALAA
+31 SALLAA
-36 AAALVIGLGGR
+36 ALAVSMLTLPAGAVSQSTALETVRALGIMAGDSQGNLNLSSAVTRAEFVTMMTAASSYKDTVGSGYGVSLFKDVKSSHWASEYIRLDVEQNWMTGYTDGTFRPGR
-47 TLLGGGAQAAKT
+47 TITLEEACTALLRLLGYDSSSLAGSFP
-59 GDGGY
+59 
-64 TTAQVT
+64 TAQLSKAGSVGLLD
-70 RRDVTAAITGS
+70 DVTAKQGQ
-81 GTLEAADSYN
+81 TLTRQDCVTLFYNLLLADTKDGPVYG
-91 VTTLLEDTILTANF
+91 TTLGYTIKNN
-105 EEGDQVEEGTVLYTL
+105 EVDY
-120 DSSDADSSLEQSEI
+120 
-134 SLQQAQRSYSSQLED
+134 
-149 QADLNVAATAA
+149 AT
-160 GQVWSVDV
+160 
-168 EVGDEIQAGQT
+168 
-179 VATIR
+179 
-184 DSATMELKVPFP
+184 
-196 ADDAAGFSLGQ
+196 
-207 SAAVTLDSTFE
+207 
-218 TLSGTITKVNGNTE
+218 
-232 VRSGNVQVR
+232 
-241 TVTIAVTNP
+241 
-250 GGLST
+250 
-255 DQSATAAV
+255 V

-273 ADNGG
+273 ASVSRT
-278 GLTLPFTPTAVYVD
+278 LELPFSAASATVYRD
-292 GALSG
+292 GDLSS
-297 QSQVKQY
+297 QSQVQQY
-304 DVYYYNAALRTVW
+304 DVYYYNSGLRTVW
-317 VYTDRATG
+317 VYSDRATG

-389 ETTYYGVVIASTKA
+389 ETTYYGVVVASSKA

-428 TVRTF
+428 AVRTF

-457 SAIPRRSLS
+457 SAISRRSLS

-549 TDGSSL
+549 TDGNNL

-560 YLQNGQSHSVS
+560 YLQNGQSHTVS

-583 RLTFSDNGSLKGMRQ
+583 RLTFSDNGALKGMRQ

-615 SSKYALAEDVTV
+615 SSKYALAEDVMV
-627 LLRDGSQ
+627 LLRDSGQ

>member
-1 MKLPLLKRSA
+1 MR
-11 PSAAGEPSAA
+11 
-21 KKKRPSLKKL
+21 KKL
-31 LALAA
+31 SALLAA
-36 AAALVIGLGGR
+36 ALAVSMLTLPAGAVSRSTALETVRALGILAGDSQGNLNLSSAVTRAEFVTMMTAASSYKDTVGSGYGVSLFKDVKSSHWASEYIRLAVEQNWMTGYTDGTFRPGR
-47 TLLGGGAQAAKT
+47 TITLEEACTALLRLLGYDASSLAGSFP
-59 GDGGY
+59 
-64 TTAQVT
+64 TAQLSKAGAVGLLD
-70 RRDVTAAITGS
+70 DVTAKQGQ
-81 GTLEAADSYN
+81 TLTRQDCVTLFYHLLLAETKAGAVYG
-91 VTTLLEDTILTANF
+91 TTL
-105 EEGDQVEEGTVLYTL
+105 GYTVKNN
-120 DSSDADSSLEQSEI
+120 E
-134 SLQQAQRSYSSQLED
+134 
-149 QADLNVAATAA
+149 
-160 GQVWSVDV
+160 VDY
-168 EVGDEIQAGQT
+168 
-179 VATIR
+179 
-184 DSATMELKVPFP
+184 
-196 ADDAAGFSLGQ
+196 
-207 SAAVTLDSTFE
+207 
-218 TLSGTITKVNGNTE
+218 
-232 VRSGNVQVR
+232 
-241 TVTIAVTNP
+241 
-250 GGLST
+250 
-255 DQSATAAV
+255 AAV

-457 SAIPRRSLS
+457 SAISRRSLS

-549 TDGSSL
+549 TDGNSL

-560 YLQNGQSHSVS
+560 YLQNGQSHSIS

-657 NQGASAGGRIRILVA
+657 NQGASAGSRIRILVA

>member
-1 MKLPLLKRSA
+1 MIKEMKFPMR
-11 PSAAGEPSAA
+11 
-21 KKKRPSLKKL
+21 KKL
-31 LALAA
+31 SALLAA
-36 AAALVIGLGGR
+36 ALAVSMLTLPAGAVSQSTALETVRALGITAGDSQGNLNLSSAVTRAEFVTMMTAASSYKDTVGSGYGVSLFKDVKSSHWASEYIRLAVEQNWMTGYTDGTFRPGR
-47 TLLGGGAQAAKT
+47 TITLEEACTALLRLLGYDSSSLAGSFP
-59 GDGGY
+59 
-64 TTAQVT
+64 TAQLSKAGAVGLLD
-70 RRDVTAAITGS
+70 DVTAKQGQ
-81 GTLEAADSYN
+81 TLTRQDCVTLFYN
-91 VTTLLEDTILTANF
+91 LLLAETKAGAVYGTTLGYTIKNN
-105 EEGDQVEEGTVLYTL
+105 EVNY
-120 DSSDADSSLEQSEI
+120 
-134 SLQQAQRSYSSQLED
+134 
-149 QADLNVAATAA
+149 AT
-160 GQVWSVDV
+160 
-168 EVGDEIQAGQT
+168 
-179 VATIR
+179 
-184 DSATMELKVPFP
+184 
-196 ADDAAGFSLGQ
+196 
-207 SAAVTLDSTFE
+207 
-218 TLSGTITKVNGNTE
+218 
-232 VRSGNVQVR
+232 
-241 TVTIAVTNP
+241 
-250 GGLST
+250 
-255 DQSATAAV
+255 V

-304 DVYYYNAALRTVW
+304 DVYYYNSGLRTVW

-389 ETTYYGVVIASTKA
+389 GTTYYGVVVASSKA

-428 TVRTF
+428 AVRTF
-433 YHSGGAQSVGKLV
+433 YHDGGAQSVGKLV
-446 SVAVTQSGTTL
+446 SVTVTQSGTQL
-457 SAIPRRSLS
+457 SAISKRSLS

-477 GYSFADNVEIL
+477 GYSFADGVEIL

-549 TDGSSL
+549 TDGNSL

>member
-1 MKLPLLKRSA
+1 MR
-11 PSAAGEPSAA
+11 
-21 KKKRPSLKKL
+21 KKL
-31 LALAA
+31 SALLAA
-36 AAALVIGLGGR
+36 ALAVSMLTLPAGAVSQSTALETVRALGILAGDSQGNLNLSSAVTRAEFVTMMTAASSYKDTVGSGYGVSLFKDVKSSHWASEYIRLAVEQNWMTGYTDGTFRPGR
-47 TLLGGGAQAAKT
+47 TITLEEACTALLRLLGYDASTLAGSFP
-59 GDGGY
+59 
-64 TTAQVT
+64 TAQLSKAGAVGLLD
-70 RRDVTAAITGS
+70 DVTAKQGQ
-81 GTLEAADSYN
+81 TLTRQDCVTLFYNLLLADTKAGAVYG
-91 VTTLLEDTILTANF
+91 TTL
-105 EEGDQVEEGTVLYTL
+105 GYTVKNN
-120 DSSDADSSLEQSEI
+120 E
-134 SLQQAQRSYSSQLED
+134 
-149 QADLNVAATAA
+149 
-160 GQVWSVDV
+160 VDY
-168 EVGDEIQAGQT
+168 
-179 VATIR
+179 
-184 DSATMELKVPFP
+184 
-196 ADDAAGFSLGQ
+196 
-207 SAAVTLDSTFE
+207 
-218 TLSGTITKVNGNTE
+218 
-232 VRSGNVQVR
+232 
-241 TVTIAVTNP
+241 
-250 GGLST
+250 
-255 DQSATAAV
+255 AAV

-457 SAIPRRSLS
+457 SAISRRSLS

-549 TDGSSL
+549 TDGNSL

-657 NQGASAGGRIRILVA
+657 NQGVSAGGRIRILVA

>member
-1 MKLPLLKRSA
+1 MR
-11 PSAAGEPSAA
+11 
-21 KKKRPSLKKL
+21 KKL
-31 LALAA
+31 SALLAA
-36 AAALVIGLGGR
+36 ALAVSMLTLPAGAVSQSTALETVRALGILAGDSQGNLNLSSAVTRAEFVTMMTAASSYKDTVGSGYGVSLFKDVKSSHWASEYIRLAVEQNWMTGYTDGTFRPGR
-47 TLLGGGAQAAKT
+47 TITLEEACTALLRLLGYDASSLAGSFP
-59 GDGGY
+59 
-64 TTAQVT
+64 TAQLSKAGAVGLLD
-70 RRDVTAAITGS
+70 DVTAKQGQ
-81 GTLEAADSYN
+81 TLTRQDCVTLFYN
-91 VTTLLEDTILTANF
+91 LLLAETKAGAVYGTTL
-105 EEGDQVEEGTVLYTL
+105 GYTVKNN
-120 DSSDADSSLEQSEI
+120 E
-134 SLQQAQRSYSSQLED
+134 
-149 QADLNVAATAA
+149 
-160 GQVWSVDV
+160 VDY
-168 EVGDEIQAGQT
+168 
-179 VATIR
+179 
-184 DSATMELKVPFP
+184 
-196 ADDAAGFSLGQ
+196 
-207 SAAVTLDSTFE
+207 
-218 TLSGTITKVNGNTE
+218 
-232 VRSGNVQVR
+232 
-241 TVTIAVTNP
+241 
-250 GGLST
+250 
-255 DQSATAAV
+255 AAV

-292 GALSG
+292 GALSD

-304 DVYYYNAALRTVW
+304 DVYYYNAGLRTVW

-446 SVAVTQSGTTL
+446 SVTVTQSGTTL
-457 SAIPRRSLS
+457 SAISKRSLS

-514 LFYSLD
+514 LFYTLD
-520 STGSIDC
+520 SSGSIDC

-549 TDGSSL
+549 TDGNNL

-560 YLQNGQSHSVS
+560 YLQNGQSHTVS

-583 RLTFSDNGSLKGMRQ
+583 RLTFSDNGALKGMRQ

-615 SSKYALAEDVTV
+615 SSKYALAEDVMV
-627 LLRDGSQ
+627 LLRDSGQ

-642 SAVNSTDYSLVGWYD
+642 SAINSTDYSLVGWYD

>member
-1 MKLPLLKRSA
+1 MR
-11 PSAAGEPSAA
+11 
-21 KKKRPSLKKL
+21 KKL
-31 LALAA
+31 SALLAA
-36 AAALVIGLGGR
+36 ALAVSMLTLPAGAVSQSTALETVRALGILAGDSQGNLNLSSAVTRAEFVTMMTAASSYKDTVGSGYGVSLFKDVKSSHWASEYIRLAVEQNWMTGYTDGTFRPGR
-47 TLLGGGAQAAKT
+47 TITLEEACTALLRLLGYDASSLAGSFP
-59 GDGGY
+59 
-64 TTAQVT
+64 TAQLSKAGAVGLLD
-70 RRDVTAAITGS
+70 DVTAK
-81 GTLEAADSYN
+81 
-91 VTTLLEDTILTANF
+91 
-105 EEGDQVEEGTVLYTL
+105 Q
-120 DSSDADSSLEQSEI
+120 
-134 SLQQAQRSYSSQLED
+134 
-149 QADLNVAATAA
+149 
-160 GQVWSVDV
+160 
-168 EVGDEIQAGQT
+168 GQT
-179 VATIR
+179 LTR
-184 DSATMELKVPFP
+184 QDC
-196 ADDAAGFSLGQ
+196 
-207 SAAVTLDSTFE
+207 VTLFYHLLLADTKAGAVYGA
-218 TLSGTITKVNGNTE
+218 TLGYTVKNNE
-232 VRSGNVQVR
+232 V
-241 TVTIAVTNP
+241 
-250 GGLST
+250 
-255 DQSATAAV
+255 DYATV

-292 GALSG
+292 GALSD

-457 SAIPRRSLS
+457 SAISRRSLS

-549 TDGSSL
+549 TDGNSL

>member
-1 MKLPLLKRSA
+1 MR
-11 PSAAGEPSAA
+11 
-21 KKKRPSLKKL
+21 KKL
-31 LALAA
+31 SALLAA
-36 AAALVIGLGGR
+36 ALAVSMLTLPAGAVSQSTALETVRALGILAGDSQGNLNLSSAVTRAEFVTMMTAASSYKDTVGSGYGVSLFKDVKSSHWASEYIRLAVEQNWMTGYTDGTFRPGR
-47 TLLGGGAQAAKT
+47 TITLEEACTALLRLLGYDASSLAGSFP
-59 GDGGY
+59 
-64 TTAQVT
+64 TAQLSKAGAVGLLD
-70 RRDVTAAITGS
+70 DVTAKQGQ
-81 GTLEAADSYN
+81 TLTRQDCVTLFYNLLLADTRAGAVYG
-91 VTTLLEDTILTANF
+91 TTL
-105 EEGDQVEEGTVLYTL
+105 GYTVKNNEVDY
-120 DSSDADSSLEQSEI
+120 
-134 SLQQAQRSYSSQLED
+134 
-149 QADLNVAATAA
+149 AT
-160 GQVWSVDV
+160 
-168 EVGDEIQAGQT
+168 
-179 VATIR
+179 
-184 DSATMELKVPFP
+184 
-196 ADDAAGFSLGQ
+196 
-207 SAAVTLDSTFE
+207 
-218 TLSGTITKVNGNTE
+218 
-232 VRSGNVQVR
+232 
-241 TVTIAVTNP
+241 
-250 GGLST
+250 
-255 DQSATAAV
+255 V

-278 GLTLPFTPTAVYVD
+278 WLTLPFTPTAVYVD

-304 DVYYYNAALRTVW
+304 DVYYYNSGLRTVW

-457 SAIPRRSLS
+457 SAISKRSLS

-549 TDGSSL
+549 TDGNNL

-560 YLQNGQSHSVS
+560 YLQNGQSHTVS

-583 RLTFSDNGSLKGMRQ
+583 RLTFSDNGALKGMRQ

-610 TATAG
+610 TATTG
-615 SSKYALAEDVTV
+615 SSKYALAEDVMV
-627 LLRDGSQ
+627 LLRDSGQ

>member
-1 MKLPLLKRSA
+1 MR
-11 PSAAGEPSAA
+11 
-21 KKKRPSLKKL
+21 KKL
-31 LALAA
+31 SALLAA
-36 AAALVIGLGGR
+36 ALAVSMLTLPAGAVSQSTALETVRALGILAVDSQGNLNLSSAVTRAEFVTMMTAASSYKDTVGSGYGVSLFKDVKSSHWASEYIRLAVEQNWMTGYTDGTFRPGR
-47 TLLGGGAQAAKT
+47 TITLEEACTALLRLLGYDASSLAGSFP
-59 GDGGY
+59 
-64 TTAQVT
+64 TAQLSKAGAVGLLD
-70 RRDVTAAITGS
+70 DVTARQGQ
-81 GTLEAADSYN
+81 TLTRQDCVTLFYHLLLADTKAGAVYG
-91 VTTLLEDTILTANF
+91 TTLGYTIKNN
-105 EEGDQVEEGTVLYTL
+105 E
-120 DSSDADSSLEQSEI
+120 
-134 SLQQAQRSYSSQLED
+134 
-149 QADLNVAATAA
+149 
-160 GQVWSVDV
+160 VDY
-168 EVGDEIQAGQT
+168 
-179 VATIR
+179 
-184 DSATMELKVPFP
+184 
-196 ADDAAGFSLGQ
+196 
-207 SAAVTLDSTFE
+207 
-218 TLSGTITKVNGNTE
+218 
-232 VRSGNVQVR
+232 
-241 TVTIAVTNP
+241 
-250 GGLST
+250 
-255 DQSATAAV
+255 AAV

-292 GALSG
+292 GALSD

-304 DVYYYNAALRTVW
+304 DVYYYNSGLRTVW

-457 SAIPRRSLS
+457 SAISRRSLS

>member
-1 MKLPLLKRSA
+1 M
-11 PSAAGEPSAA
+11 
-21 KKKRPSLKKL
+21 KKRLSAL
-31 LALAA
+31 LAA
-36 AAALVIGLGGR
+36 ALAVSMLTLPAGAVSQSTALETIQALGILAGDSQGNLNLSSAVTRAEFVTMMTAASSYKDTVGSGYGVSLFKDVKSSHWASEYIRLAVEQNWMTGYTDGTFRPGR
-47 TLLGGGAQAAKT
+47 TITLEEACTALLRLLGYDASTLAGSFP
-59 GDGGY
+59 
-64 TTAQVT
+64 TAQLSKAGAVGLLD
-70 RRDVTAAITGS
+70 DVTAKQGQ
-81 GTLEAADSYN
+81 TLTRLDCVTLFYHLLLAETRAGAVYG
-91 VTTLLEDTILTANF
+91 TTL
-105 EEGDQVEEGTVLYTL
+105 GYTVKNNEVDY
-120 DSSDADSSLEQSEI
+120 
-134 SLQQAQRSYSSQLED
+134 
-149 QADLNVAATAA
+149 AT
-160 GQVWSVDV
+160 
-168 EVGDEIQAGQT
+168 
-179 VATIR
+179 
-184 DSATMELKVPFP
+184 
-196 ADDAAGFSLGQ
+196 
-207 SAAVTLDSTFE
+207 
-218 TLSGTITKVNGNTE
+218 
-232 VRSGNVQVR
+232 
-241 TVTIAVTNP
+241 
-250 GGLST
+250 
-255 DQSATAAV
+255 V

-292 GALSG
+292 GALSD

-304 DVYYYNAALRTVW
+304 DVYYYNAALRSVW

-457 SAIPRRSLS
+457 SAISRRSLS

-549 TDGSSL
+549 TDGNSL

-627 LLRDGSQ
+627 LLRDDSQ

>member
-1 MKLPLLKRSA
+1 MIKEMKFPMR
-11 PSAAGEPSAA
+11 
-21 KKKRPSLKKL
+21 KKL
-31 LALAA
+31 SALLAA
-36 AAALVIGLGGR
+36 ALAVSMLTLPAGAVSQSTALETVRALGIMAGDSQGNLNLSSAVTRAEFVTMMTAASSYKDTVGSGYGVSLFKDVKSSHWASEYIRLAVEQNWMTGYTDGTFRPGR
-47 TLLGGGAQAAKT
+47 TITLEEACTALLRLLGYDASTLAGSFP
-59 GDGGY
+59 
-64 TTAQVT
+64 TAQLSKAGAVGLLD
-70 RRDVTAAITGS
+70 DVTAKQGQ
-81 GTLEAADSYN
+81 TLTRQDCVTLFYNLLLADTKDGPVYG
-91 VTTLLEDTILTANF
+91 TTLGYTIKNN
-105 EEGDQVEEGTVLYTL
+105 EVDY
-120 DSSDADSSLEQSEI
+120 
-134 SLQQAQRSYSSQLED
+134 
-149 QADLNVAATAA
+149 AT
-160 GQVWSVDV
+160 
-168 EVGDEIQAGQT
+168 
-179 VATIR
+179 
-184 DSATMELKVPFP
+184 
-196 ADDAAGFSLGQ
+196 
-207 SAAVTLDSTFE
+207 
-218 TLSGTITKVNGNTE
+218 
-232 VRSGNVQVR
+232 
-241 TVTIAVTNP
+241 
-250 GGLST
+250 
-255 DQSATAAV
+255 V

-273 ADNGG
+273 ASVSRT
-278 GLTLPFTPTAVYVD
+278 LELPFSAASATVYRD
-292 GALSG
+292 GDLSS

-304 DVYYYNAALRTVW
+304 DVYYYNAALRSVW

-389 ETTYYGVVIASTKA
+389 ETTYYGVVVASSKA

-433 YHSGGAQSVGKLV
+433 YHDGGAQSVGKLV

-457 SAIPRRSLS
+457 SAISRRSLS

-549 TDGSSL
+549 TDGNNL

-560 YLQNGQSHSVS
+560 YLQNGQSHTVS

-583 RLTFSDNGSLKGMRQ
+583 RLTFSDNGALKGMRQ

-615 SSKYALAEDVTV
+615 SSKYALAEDVMV
-627 LLRDGSQ
+627 LLRDSGQ

>member
-1 MKLPLLKRSA
+1 MIKEMKFPMR
-11 PSAAGEPSAA
+11 
-21 KKKRPSLKKL
+21 KKL
-31 LALAA
+31 SALLAA
-36 AAALVIGLGGR
+36 ALAVSMLTLPAGAVSQSTALETVRALGITAGDSQGNLNLSSAVTRAEFVTMMTAASSYKDTVGSGYGVSLFKDVKSSHWASEYIRLAVEQNWMTGYTDGTFRPGR
-47 TLLGGGAQAAKT
+47 TITLEEACTALLRLLGYDSSSLAGSFP
-59 GDGGY
+59 
-64 TTAQVT
+64 TAQLSKAGAVGLLD
-70 RRDVTAAITGS
+70 DVTAKQGQ
-81 GTLEAADSYN
+81 TLTRQDCVTLFYN
-91 VTTLLEDTILTANF
+91 LLLAETKAGAVYGTTLGYTIKNN
-105 EEGDQVEEGTVLYTL
+105 EVNY
-120 DSSDADSSLEQSEI
+120 
-134 SLQQAQRSYSSQLED
+134 
-149 QADLNVAATAA
+149 AT
-160 GQVWSVDV
+160 
-168 EVGDEIQAGQT
+168 
-179 VATIR
+179 
-184 DSATMELKVPFP
+184 
-196 ADDAAGFSLGQ
+196 
-207 SAAVTLDSTFE
+207 
-218 TLSGTITKVNGNTE
+218 
-232 VRSGNVQVR
+232 
-241 TVTIAVTNP
+241 
-250 GGLST
+250 
-255 DQSATAAV
+255 V

-292 GALSG
+292 GALSS

-304 DVYYYNAALRTVW
+304 DVYYYNSGLRTVW

-378 DIVDVVSAQNS
+378 DIVDVVSTQNS

-409 SSSSTT
+409 FSSSTT

-428 TVRTF
+428 AVRTF
-433 YHSGGAQSVGKLV
+433 YHDGGAQSVGKLV
-446 SVAVTQSGTTL
+446 SVTVTQSGTQL
-457 SAIPRRSLS
+457 SAISKRSLS

-477 GYSFADNVEIL
+477 GYSFADGVEIL

-514 LFYSLD
+514 LFYTLD
-520 STGSIDC
+520 SSGSIDC

-549 TDGSSL
+549 TDGNNL

>member
-1 MKLPLLKRSA
+1 MR
-11 PSAAGEPSAA
+11 
-21 KKKRPSLKKL
+21 KKL
-31 LALAA
+31 SALLAA
-36 AAALVIGLGGR
+36 ALAVSMLTLPAGAVSQSTALETIQALGILAGDSQGNLNLSSAVTRAEFVTMMTAASSYKDTVGSGYGVSLFKDVKSSHWASEYIRLAVEQNWMTGYTDGTFRPGR
-47 TLLGGGAQAAKT
+47 TITLEEACTALLRLLGYDASSLAGSFP
-59 GDGGY
+59 
-64 TTAQVT
+64 TAQLSKAGAVGLLD
-70 RRDVTAAITGS
+70 DVTAK
-81 GTLEAADSYN
+81 
-91 VTTLLEDTILTANF
+91 
-105 EEGDQVEEGTVLYTL
+105 Q
-120 DSSDADSSLEQSEI
+120 
-134 SLQQAQRSYSSQLED
+134 
-149 QADLNVAATAA
+149 
-160 GQVWSVDV
+160 
-168 EVGDEIQAGQT
+168 GQT
-179 VATIR
+179 LTR
-184 DSATMELKVPFP
+184 QDC
-196 ADDAAGFSLGQ
+196 
-207 SAAVTLDSTFE
+207 VTLFYNLLLADTRAGAVYGA
-218 TLSGTITKVNGNTE
+218 TLGYTIKNNE
-232 VRSGNVQVR
+232 V
-241 TVTIAVTNP
+241 
-250 GGLST
+250 
-255 DQSATAAV
+255 DYAAV

-292 GALSG
+292 GALSD

-304 DVYYYNAALRTVW
+304 DVYYYNSGLRTVW

-428 TVRTF
+428 AVRTF

-457 SAIPRRSLS
+457 SAISRRSLS